1 MVRKLREK
9 LFKIVEKDTKY
20 YEWYDVLILGCIWI
34 SIISLTFKEQNNFTY
49 GITVITTIVFIVDY
63 ILRWITSDFR
73 IKKKGLISFIKY
85 PFTFAAIF
93 DLVVIL
99 SCFSEI
105 FNESYTLRI
114 FSIFRILR
122 IAKTLRYS
130 SKFEIIKNVISKNQ
144 KILEVVCGFTAGFI
158 FISALIMFQFENQSF
173 NNFFEA
179 IYWSTTVLTTVGYG
193 DICPKTEI
201 GRLISII
208 SSLVGIAFVALP
220 TGIITSGFVEELNK
234 KKEKDENEKINKN
247 KNSIR

>member
-1 MVRKLREK
+1 MVNMVRKK
-9 LFKIVEKDTKY
+9 LFKIVEKDTTY
-20 YEWYDVLILGCIWI
+20 YEWYDILILICIWI
-34 SIISLTFKEQNNFTY
+34 SIIPLTFKEQNNFTY
-49 GITVITTIVFIVDY
+49 ILTILTTIVFVIDY

-73 IKKKGLISFIKY
+73 LKKGIVSFIKY
-85 PFTFAAIF
+85 PFTISAIF

-105 FNESYTLRI
+105 FNSSYILRI

-130 SKFEIIKNVISKNQ
+130 TKFEIIKSVVNKNK

-158 FISALIMFQFENQSF
+158 FISALIMFQFETQSF
-173 NNFFEA
+173 KNFFEA

-220 TGIITSGFVEELNK
+220 TGIITSGFVEELNREKENDK
-234 KKEKDENEKINKN
+234 K
-247 KNSIR
+247 

>member
-1 MVRKLREK
+1 MVNMVRKK
-9 LFKIVEKDTKY
+9 LFKIVEKDTTY
-20 YEWYDVLILGCIWI
+20 YEWYDILILICIWI
-34 SIISLTFKEQNNFTY
+34 SIIPLTFKEQNNFTY
-49 GITVITTIVFIVDY
+49 ILTILTTIVFVIDY

-73 IKKKGLISFIKY
+73 LKKGITSFIKY
-85 PFTFAAIF
+85 PFTLSAIF
-93 DLVVIL
+93 DLVIIL

-105 FNESYTLRI
+105 FNSSYILRI

-130 SKFEIIKNVISKNQ
+130 SKFEIIKSVVNKNK

-173 NNFFEA
+173 KNFFEA

-234 KKEKDENEKINKN
+234 KKENDEE
-247 KNSIR
+247 

>member
-1 MVRKLREK
+1 MVIMVRKK
-9 LFKIVEKDTKY
+9 LFKIIEKDTSY
-20 YEWYDVLILGCIWI
+20 YEWYDILILICIWI
-34 SIISLTFKEQNNFTY
+34 SIIPLTFKEQNKFTY
-49 GITVITTIVFIVDY
+49 AITIFTTIIFIIDY

-73 IKKKGLISFIKY
+73 LTNKGIISFIRY
-85 PFTFAAIF
+85 PITFSALF
-93 DLVVIL
+93 DLIVIL

-105 FNESYTLRI
+105 FNEIYVLKI
-114 FSIFRILR
+114 FSIFRIFR

-130 SKFEIIKNVISKNQ
+130 NKFEIIKNVINKNK

-234 KKEKDENEKINKN
+234 EKENDKK
-247 KNSIR
+247 

>member
-1 MVRKLREK
+1 MVKMVRKK
-9 LFKIVEKDTKY
+9 LFKIVEKDTAY
-20 YEWYDVLILGCIWI
+20 YEWYDILTLICIWV
-34 SIISLTFKEQNNFTY
+34 SIIPLIFKDQNNFTY
-49 GITVITTIVFIVDY
+49 ILTTLTTVVFVIDY

-73 IKKKGLISFIKY
+73 LKKGIASFIKY
-85 PFTFAAIF
+85 PFTLSAIF

-105 FNESYTLRI
+105 FNNSYILRI

-130 SKFEIIKNVISKNQ
+130 SKFEIIKSVVNKNK

-158 FISALIMFQFENQSF
+158 FVSALIMFQFENQSF
-173 NNFFEA
+173 KNFFEA

-193 DICPKTEI
+193 DICPKTEF

-234 KKEKDENEKINKN
+234 EKEKDKK
-247 KNSIR
+247 

>member
-1 MVRKLREK
+1 MVRMVRKK
-9 LFKIVEKDTKY
+9 LFKIVEKDTTY
-20 YEWYDVLILGCIWI
+20 YEWYDILILICIWV
-34 SIISLTFKEQNNFTY
+34 SIIPLTFKEQNNFTY
-49 GITVITTIVFIVDY
+49 ILTILTTIIFVIDY
-63 ILRWITSDFR
+63 ILRWTTSDFR
-73 IKKKGLISFIKY
+73 LKKGIYSFIKY
-85 PFTFAAIF
+85 PFTISAIF

-105 FNESYTLRI
+105 FNNSYILRI
-114 FSIFRILR
+114 FSVFRILR

-130 SKFEIIKNVISKNQ
+130 SKFEIIKSVVNKNR

-158 FISALIMFQFENQSF
+158 FVSALIMFQFENQSF
-173 NNFFEA
+173 KNFFEA

-234 KKEKDENEKINKN
+234 EKENDIK
-247 KNSIR
+247 

>member
-1 MVRKLREK
+1 MVNMVRKK
-9 LFKIVEKDTKY
+9 LFKIVEKDTTY
-20 YEWYDVLILGCIWI
+20 YEWYDILILICIWI
-34 SIISLTFKEQNNFTY
+34 STIPLTFKEQNNFTY
-49 GITVITTIVFIVDY
+49 ILTILTTIVFVIDY

-73 IKKKGLISFIKY
+73 LKKGISSFIKY
-85 PFTFAAIF
+85 PFTISAIF

-105 FNESYTLRI
+105 FNSSYILRI

-130 SKFEIIKNVISKNQ
+130 TKFEIIKSVVNKNK

-173 NNFFEA
+173 KNFFEA

-234 KKEKDENEKINKN
+234 EKENDEK
-247 KNSIR
+247 

>member
-1 MVRKLREK
+1 MVNMVRKK
-9 LFKIVEKDTKY
+9 LFKIVEKDTTY
-20 YEWYDVLILGCIWI
+20 YEWYDILILICIWI
-34 SIISLTFKEQNNFTY
+34 SIIPLTFKEQNNFTY
-49 GITVITTIVFIVDY
+49 ILTILTTIVFVIDY

-73 IKKKGLISFIKY
+73 LKKGITSFIKY
-85 PFTFAAIF
+85 PFTLSAIF

-105 FNESYTLRI
+105 FNSSYILRI

-130 SKFEIIKNVISKNQ
+130 TKFEIIKSVVNKNK

-173 NNFFEA
+173 KNFFEA

-234 KKEKDENEKINKN
+234 EKENDEK
-247 KNSIR
+247 

>member
-1 MVRKLREK
+1 MVNMVRKK
-9 LFKIVEKDTKY
+9 LFKIVEKDTTY
-20 YEWYDVLILGCIWI
+20 YEWYDILILICIWI
-34 SIISLTFKEQNNFTY
+34 SIIPLTFKEQNNFTY
-49 GITVITTIVFIVDY
+49 ILTILTTIVFVIDY

-73 IKKKGLISFIKY
+73 LKKGISSFIKY
-85 PFTFAAIF
+85 PFTISAIF

-105 FNESYTLRI
+105 FNSSYILRI

-130 SKFEIIKNVISKNQ
+130 TKFEIIKSVVNKNK

-173 NNFFEA
+173 KNFFEA

-220 TGIITSGFVEELNK
+220 TRNYNK
-234 KKEKDENEKINKN
+234 WICRRIK
-247 KNSIR
+247 

>member
-1 MVRKLREK
+1 MVRMVRKK
-9 LFKIVEKDTKY
+9 LFKIVEKDTTY
-20 YEWYDVLILGCIWI
+20 YEWYDILILICIWV
-34 SIISLTFKEQNNFTY
+34 SIIPLTFKEQNNFTY
-49 GITVITTIVFIVDY
+49 ILTTLTTVVFVIDY

-73 IKKKGLISFIKY
+73 AKKGIYSFIEY
-85 PFTFAAIF
+85 PFTISAIF

-105 FNESYTLRI
+105 FSNSYILRI
-114 FSIFRILR
+114 FSVFRILR

-130 SKFEIIKNVISKNQ
+130 SKFEIIKSVVNKNR

-158 FISALIMFQFENQSF
+158 FVSALIMFQFENQSF
-173 NNFFEA
+173 KNFFEA

-234 KKEKDENEKINKN
+234 EKENDTK
-247 KNSIR
+247 

>member
-1 MVRKLREK
+1 MVVMVRKK
-9 LFKIVEKDTKY
+9 LFKIVEKDTSY
-20 YEWYDVLILGCIWI
+20 YEWYDILILVCIWV
-34 SIISLTFKEQNNFTY
+34 SIIPLTFKEQNKFTY
-49 GITVITTIVFIVDY
+49 GITIITTIIFIIDY
-63 ILRWITSDFR
+63 ILRWITSDYR
-73 IKKKGLISFIKY
+73 LKRKGIRSFIKY
-85 PFTFAAIF
+85 PFTISAIF

-105 FNESYTLRI
+105 FNESYVLRI

-130 SKFEIIKNVISKNQ
+130 NKFEIIKNVIKKNK
-144 KILEVVCGFTAGFI
+144 KILEVVCGFTVGFI
-158 FISALIMFQFENQSF
+158 FVSALIMFQFENQSF
-173 NNFFEA
+173 ENFFEV

-201 GRLISII
+201 GRLISIV

-234 KKEKDENEKINKN
+234 EKENDRK
-247 KNSIR
+247 

>member
-1 MVRKLREK
+1 MVNMVRKK
-9 LFKIVEKDTKY
+9 LFKIVEKDTTY
-20 YEWYDVLILGCIWI
+20 YEWYDILILICIWV
-34 SIISLTFKEQNNFTY
+34 SIVPLTFKEQNNFTY
-49 GITVITTIVFIVDY
+49 VLTILTTMIFVIDY

-73 IKKKGLISFIKY
+73 LKRGIFSFIKY
-85 PFTFAAIF
+85 PFTLPAIF

-105 FNESYTLRI
+105 FNSSYILRI
-114 FSIFRILR
+114 FSVFRILR

-130 SKFEIIKNVISKNQ
+130 TKFEIIKNVVNKNK

-234 KKEKDENEKINKN
+234 EKENDEK
-247 KNSIR
+247 

>member
-1 MVRKLREK
+1 MVNMVRKK
-9 LFKIVEKDTKY
+9 LFKIVEKDTTY
-20 YEWYDVLILGCIWI
+20 YEWYDILILICIWI
-34 SIISLTFKEQNNFTY
+34 SIIPLTFKEQNNFTY
-49 GITVITTIVFIVDY
+49 ILTILTTIVFVIDY

-73 IKKKGLISFIKY
+73 LKKGISSFIKY
-85 PFTFAAIF
+85 PFTISAIF

-105 FNESYTLRI
+105 FNSSYILRI

-130 SKFEIIKNVISKNQ
+130 SKFEIIKSVVNKNK

-173 NNFFEA
+173 KNFFEA

-234 KKEKDENEKINKN
+234 EKENDKK
-247 KNSIR
+247 

>member
-1 MVRKLREK
+1 MVRMVRKK
-9 LFKIVEKDTKY
+9 LFKIVEKDTTY
-20 YEWYDVLILGCIWI
+20 YEWYDILILICIWV
-34 SIISLTFKEQNNFTY
+34 SIIPLTFKEQNNFTY
-49 GITVITTIVFIVDY
+49 ILTILTTIIFVIDY
-63 ILRWITSDFR
+63 ILRWATSDFR
-73 IKKKGLISFIKY
+73 LKKGIYSFIKY
-85 PFTFAAIF
+85 PFTISAIF

-105 FNESYTLRI
+105 FNNSYILRI
-114 FSIFRILR
+114 FSVFRILR

-130 SKFEIIKNVISKNQ
+130 SKFEIIKSVVNKNR

-158 FISALIMFQFENQSF
+158 FVSALIMFQFENQSF
-173 NNFFEA
+173 KNFFEA
-179 IYWSTTVLTTVGYG
+179 IYWSTAVLTTVGYG

-234 KKEKDENEKINKN
+234 EKENDIK
-247 KNSIR
+247 

>member
-1 MVRKLREK
+1 MVNMVRKK
-9 LFKIVEKDTKY
+9 LFKIVEKDTTY
-20 YEWYDVLILGCIWI
+20 YEWYDILILICIWI
-34 SIISLTFKEQNNFTY
+34 SIIPLTFKEQNNFTY
-49 GITVITTIVFIVDY
+49 ILTILTTIVFVIDY

-73 IKKKGLISFIKY
+73 LKKGISSFIKY
-85 PFTFAAIF
+85 PFTISAIF

-105 FNESYTLRI
+105 FNSSYILRI

-130 SKFEIIKNVISKNQ
+130 SKFEIIKSVVNKNK

-173 NNFFEA
+173 KNFFEA

-234 KKEKDENEKINKN
+234 KKENDEE
-247 KNSIR
+247 

>member
-1 MVRKLREK
+1 MVNMVRKK
-9 LFKIVEKDTKY
+9 LFKIVEKDTTY
-20 YEWYDVLILGCIWI
+20 YEWYDILILICIWI
-34 SIISLTFKEQNNFTY
+34 SIIPLTFKEQNNFTY
-49 GITVITTIVFIVDY
+49 ILTILTTIVFVIDY

-73 IKKKGLISFIKY
+73 LKKGITSFIKY
-85 PFTFAAIF
+85 PFTLSAIF
-93 DLVVIL
+93 DLVIIL

-105 FNESYTLRI
+105 FNSSYILRI

-130 SKFEIIKNVISKNQ
+130 SKFEIIKSVVNKNK
-144 KILEVVCGFTAGFI
+144 KILEVVGGFTAGFI

-173 NNFFEA
+173 KNFFEA

-234 KKEKDENEKINKN
+234 KKENDEE
-247 KNSIR
+247 

>member
-1 MVRKLREK
+1 MVNMVRKK
-9 LFKIVEKDTKY
+9 LFKIVEKDTTY
-20 YEWYDVLILGCIWI
+20 YEWYDILILICIWI
-34 SIISLTFKEQNNFTY
+34 SIIPLTFKEQNNFTY
-49 GITVITTIVFIVDY
+49 ILTILTTIVFVIDY

-73 IKKKGLISFIKY
+73 LKKGISSFIKY
-85 PFTFAAIF
+85 PFTISAIF

-105 FNESYTLRI
+105 FNSSYILRI

-130 SKFEIIKNVISKNQ
+130 TKFEIIKSVVNKNK

-173 NNFFEA
+173 KNFFEA

-234 KKEKDENEKINKN
+234 EKENDEK
-247 KNSIR
+247 

>member
-1 MVRKLREK
+1 MVNMVRKK
-9 LFKIVEKDTKY
+9 LFKIVEKDTTY
-20 YEWYDVLILGCIWI
+20 YEWYDILILICIWI
-34 SIISLTFKEQNNFTY
+34 SIIPLTFKEQNNFTY
-49 GITVITTIVFIVDY
+49 ILTILTTIVFVIDY
-63 ILRWITSDFR
+63 MLRWITSDFR
-73 IKKKGLISFIKY
+73 LKKGIDSFIKY
-85 PFTFAAIF
+85 PFTISAIF

-105 FNESYTLRI
+105 FNSSYILRI

-130 SKFEIIKNVISKNQ
+130 SKFEIIKNVVNKNK

-173 NNFFEA
+173 KNFFEA

-220 TGIITSGFVEELNK
+220 TGIITSGFVEELNRE
-234 KKEKDENEKINKN
+234 KENDEK
-247 KNSIR
+247 

>member
-1 MVRKLREK
+1 MVNMVRKK
-9 LFKIVEKDTKY
+9 LFKIVEKDTTY
-20 YEWYDVLILGCIWI
+20 YEWYDILILICIWI
-34 SIISLTFKEQNNFTY
+34 SIIPLTFKEQNNFTY
-49 GITVITTIVFIVDY
+49 ILTILTTIVFVIDY

-73 IKKKGLISFIKY
+73 LKKGITSFIKY
-85 PFTFAAIF
+85 PFTLSAIF
-93 DLVVIL
+93 DLVIIL

-105 FNESYTLRI
+105 FNSSYILRI

-130 SKFEIIKNVISKNQ
+130 SKFEIIKSVVNKNK

-173 NNFFEA
+173 KNFFEA

-208 SSLVGIAFVALP
+208 SSLVVIAFVALP

-234 KKEKDENEKINKN
+234 TKENDEE
-247 KNSIR
+247 